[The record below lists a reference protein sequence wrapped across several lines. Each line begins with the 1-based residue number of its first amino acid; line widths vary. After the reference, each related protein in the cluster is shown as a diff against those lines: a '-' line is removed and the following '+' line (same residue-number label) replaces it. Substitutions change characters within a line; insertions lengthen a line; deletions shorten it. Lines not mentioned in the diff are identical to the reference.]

1 MPPRVAPLWL
11 MGLTNSLFGMY
22 GGVVLIC
29 VPLLLSRAHVPET
42 QIAAT
47 TAIGVSPGFWSFL
60 FSPILDVRYSR
71 RWYATLCAVA
81 AAVLLVI
88 ALLNLEHLALVVW
101 LLLGGY
107 FFACM
112 YQSALGGW
120 LSSITT
126 TAQESRIS
134 SWVTIGN
141 VSGGGIMAITSG
153 ELTTRVSPTLAA
165 FVLGAAVL
173 LPIAVFPF
181 MPAPPPDRRL
191 ATESFGQFSADVLK
205 LLKRR
210 EVLIAIVLFLAPAGT
225 FSLTNFLGGLGE
237 DFHASSHFVSLVG
250 GAGMLAGGIVG
261 CLAYRFIDRWLPVRY
276 LYLAIGLLG
285 ALFTLMMIVLPR
297 DPLIFAVA
305 FIGENAF
312 QGLAITMS
320 VAISFETIGTNN
332 PLAATTF
339 SLCSAAYNVPITY
352 MLLVDGWGYGKQGVA
367 GGFGAD
373 ALAGLIACVLLW
385 ALLWCVYRRSVP
397 PVAVAGTT

>member
-1 MPPRVAPLWL
+1 MPRRVAPLWL

-22 GGVVLIC
+22 GGVVLIS
-29 VPLLLSRAHVPET
+29 VPLLLSLEHVPET
-42 QIAAT
+42 QIATT

-60 FSPILDVRYSR
+60 FSPVLDVRYSR
-71 RWYATLCAVA
+71 RWYATVSAVL
-81 AAVLLVI
+81 AAVLLVL
-88 ALLNLEHLALVVW
+88 ALLNLEHVALVVW
-101 LLLGGY
+101 LLLAGY

-126 TAQESRIS
+126 KEQESRIS

-141 VSGGGIMAITSG
+141 VSGGGVMAIASG
-153 ELTTRVSPTLAA
+153 ELAARVSPTVAA
-165 FVLGAAVL
+165 FALGAAVL
-173 LPIAVFPF
+173 LPIGVFPF

-191 ATESFGQFSADVLK
+191 AAESFGQFSSDVLR

-250 GAGMLAGGIVG
+250 GAGMLAGGILG
-261 CLAYRFIDRWLPVRY
+261 CLTYRLIDRCLPVRY
-276 LYLAIGLLG
+276 LYLAVGLLG
-285 ALFTLMMIVLPR
+285 ALFTLTMILLPR
-297 DPLIFAVA
+297 EPMIFAIA

-320 VAISFETIGTNN
+320 IAITFETIGPRN

-367 GGFGAD
+367 GGFAAD
-373 ALAGLIACVLLW
+373 AVAGLIAIVLLW
-385 ALLWCVYRRSVP
+385 ALLFFVSRRSL
-397 PVAVAGTT
+397 PVAVPETT